1 MSHGAP
7 KLCSTISLMKPLN
20 GVKVIDLTHMLAGP
34 YAGMV
39 LADLGAEV
47 VKVEPLGSGEMTRGL
62 LKNDPNYSFKNF
74 GAYFLTLNRNKKS
87 VSIDLKNKKG
97 LEVFYDLVRSA
108 DVVLNNFSAGVVSK
122 LKIDF
127 ENLSSIN
134 PKIITCSITGFGET
148 GPHSTRPAYDQIVQ
162 AYSGGMSITGK
173 DSNSPTRAGIPIGDL
188 GSGLYSVIGILSAL
202 YSREKTQKGQHIDL
216 SLLDV
221 QISLLTYMATMQT
234 LSGIDPEPIGNAHFV
249 HVPYNSFTTSDGY
262 VVIAVITDEFWQS
275 LKSVVNVGSL
285 DDSKY
290 DSSIDRLKN
299 QAFIENEL
307 NKVLSTQTSGY
318 WIDKLNK
325 AKVPCAPINKFSDAL
340 NDEQVKHR
348 NMIVEVEHPD
358 GGFVKMPGNP
368 VKMSYTNEESYS
380 SPPHLGTDTREIL
393 KNWSKYEDDKIE
405 SLENEKIIQSID

>member
-1 MSHGAP
+1 
-7 KLCSTISLMKPLN
+7 MKPLN

-97 LEVFYDLVRSA
+97 LKVFYDLVRSA

-173 DSNSPTRAGIPIGDL
+173 DAKSPTRAGIPIGDL

-249 HVPYNSFTTSDGY
+249 HVPYNSFTTSDGF

-275 LKSVVNVGSL
+275 LKSVVNIRSL
-285 DDSKY
+285 DDSKF

-307 NKVLSTQTSGY
+307 NKVLSTQTSDH

-380 SPPHLGTDTREIL
+380 SPPHLGTNTREIL
-393 KNWSKYEDDKIE
+393 KNWSKYQDDEIE
-405 SLENEKIIQSID
+405 SLEKEKIIQSID

>member
-1 MSHGAP
+1 
-7 KLCSTISLMKPLN
+7 MKPLN

-173 DSNSPTRAGIPIGDL
+173 DAKSPTRAGIPIGDL
-188 GSGLYSVIGILSAL
+188 GSGLYSVVGILSAL

-249 HVPYNSFTTSDGY
+249 HVPYNSFTTSDGF

-275 LKSVVNVGSL
+275 LKSVVKVGTL
-285 DDSKY
+285 DDSKF

-299 QAFIENEL
+299 QAFIEDEL
-307 NKVLSTQTSGY
+307 NKILSTQTSDH

-348 NMIVEVEHPD
+348 NMMVEVEHPD

-380 SPPHLGTDTREIL
+380 SPPHLGTNTREIL
-393 KNWSKYEDDKIE
+393 KNWSKYQDDEIE
-405 SLENEKIIQSID
+405 ILEHEKIIQSID

>member
-1 MSHGAP
+1 
-7 KLCSTISLMKPLN
+7 MKPLN

-173 DSNSPTRAGIPIGDL
+173 DSKSPTRAGIPIGDL

-249 HVPYNSFTTSDGY
+249 HVPYNSFTTNDGF

-285 DDSKY
+285 DDSKF

-307 NKVLSTQTSGY
+307 NKVLSTQTSDH

-393 KNWSKYEDDKIE
+393 KNWSKYEYDKIE

>member
-1 MSHGAP
+1 
-7 KLCSTISLMKPLN
+7 MKPLN

-47 VKVEPLGSGEMTRGL
+47 VKVEPLGNGEMTRGL

-97 LEVFYDLVRSA
+97 LEVFYDLVKSA
-108 DVVLNNFSAGVVSK
+108 DIVLNNFSAGVVSK

-127 ENLSSIN
+127 ENLSTVN

-173 DSNSPTRAGIPIGDL
+173 DAKSPTRAGIPIGDL

-249 HVPYNSFTTSDGY
+249 HVPYNSFTTSDGF
-262 VVIAVITDEFWQS
+262 VVIAVITDEFWKS
-275 LKSVVNVGSL
+275 LKSVVNIDSL
-285 DDSKY
+285 DDPKF

-299 QAFIENEL
+299 QIFIENEL
-307 NKVLSTQTSGY
+307 NKTLSTQTSDH
-318 WIDKLNK
+318 WIEKLNK
-325 AKVPCAPINKFSDAL
+325 AKVPCGPINKFSDAL

-380 SPPHLGTDTREIL
+380 SPPHLGTNTREIL
-393 KNWSKYEDDKIE
+393 KSWSKYEENKIKD
-405 SLENEKIIQSID
+405 LEKENIIQSID

>member
-1 MSHGAP
+1 
-7 KLCSTISLMKPLN
+7 
-20 GVKVIDLTHMLAGP
+20 MLAGP

-173 DSNSPTRAGIPIGDL
+173 DAKSPTRAGIPIGDL

-249 HVPYNSFTTSDGY
+249 HVPYNSFTTSDGF
-262 VVIAVITDEFWQS
+262 VVIAVITDEFWKS

-285 DDSKY
+285 DDSKF

-307 NKVLSTQTSGY
+307 NKVLSTQTSDH

>member
-1 MSHGAP
+1 
-7 KLCSTISLMKPLN
+7 MKPLN

-173 DSNSPTRAGIPIGDL
+173 DAKSPTRAGIPIGDL

-249 HVPYNSFTTSDGY
+249 HVPYNSFTTSDGF

-285 DDSKY
+285 DDSKF

-307 NKVLSTQTSGY
+307 NKVLSTQTSDH

-380 SPPHLGTDTREIL
+380 SPPHLGTNTREIL
-393 KNWSKYEDDKIE
+393 KNWSKYQDDEIE

>member
-1 MSHGAP
+1 
-7 KLCSTISLMKPLN
+7 
-20 GVKVIDLTHMLAGP
+20 MLAGP

-173 DSNSPTRAGIPIGDL
+173 NAKSPTRAGIPIGDL

-249 HVPYNSFTTSDGY
+249 HVPYNSFTTSDGF
-262 VVIAVITDEFWQS
+262 VVIAVITDEFWKS
-275 LKSVVNVGSL
+275 LKSVVNISSL
-285 DDSKY
+285 DDSKF

-307 NKVLSTQTSGY
+307 NKVLSTQTSDH

-358 GGFVKMPGNP
+358 GGFIKMPGNP

>member
-1 MSHGAP
+1 
-7 KLCSTISLMKPLN
+7 
-20 GVKVIDLTHMLAGP
+20 MLAGP

-108 DVVLNNFSAGVVSK
+108 DIVLNNFSAGVVSK

-173 DSNSPTRAGIPIGDL
+173 DAKSPTRAGIPIGDL

-249 HVPYNSFTTSDGY
+249 HVPYNSFTTSDGF

-275 LKSVVNVGSL
+275 LKSVVNVGSF
-285 DDSKY
+285 DDSKF

-307 NKVLSTQTSGY
+307 NKILSTQTSDH

-340 NDEQVKHR
+340 NDEQVKYR

-393 KNWSKYEDDKIE
+393 KNWSKYGDDDIE
-405 SLENEKIIQSID
+405 RLENEKIIQSID

>member
-1 MSHGAP
+1 
-7 KLCSTISLMKPLN
+7 MKPLN

-173 DSNSPTRAGIPIGDL
+173 NAKSPTRAGIPIGDL

-290 DSSIDRLKN
+290 DSSINRLKN

>member
-1 MSHGAP
+1 
-7 KLCSTISLMKPLN
+7 MKPLN

-173 DSNSPTRAGIPIGDL
+173 DAKSPTRAGIPIGDL

-249 HVPYNSFTTSDGY
+249 HVPYNSFTTSDGF

-275 LKSVVNVGSL
+275 LKSVVKVGTL
-285 DDSKY
+285 DDSKF
-290 DSSIDRLKN
+290 DSSINRLKN
-299 QAFIENEL
+299 QAFIEGEL
-307 NKVLSTQTSGY
+307 NKVLSTQTSDH

-380 SPPHLGTDTREIL
+380 SPPHLGTNTREIL
-393 KNWSKYEDDKIE
+393 KNWSKYQDDEIE
-405 SLENEKIIQSID
+405 ILENEKIIQSID

>member
-1 MSHGAP
+1 
-7 KLCSTISLMKPLN
+7 MKPLN

-173 DSNSPTRAGIPIGDL
+173 DAKSPTRAGIPIGDL

-249 HVPYNSFTTSDGY
+249 HVPYNSFTTSDGF

-275 LKSVVNVGSL
+275 LKSVVNIDSL
-285 DDSKY
+285 DDSKF

-307 NKVLSTQTSGY
+307 NKVLSTQTSDH

-380 SPPHLGTDTREIL
+380 SPPHLGTNTREIL
-393 KNWSKYEDDKIE
+393 KNWSKYQDDEIE

>member
-1 MSHGAP
+1 
-7 KLCSTISLMKPLN
+7 MKPLN

-173 DSNSPTRAGIPIGDL
+173 DAKSPTRAGIPIGDL

-249 HVPYNSFTTSDGY
+249 HVPYNSFTTSDGF

-285 DDSKY
+285 DDSKF

-307 NKVLSTQTSGY
+307 NKVLSTQTSDH

-380 SPPHLGTDTREIL
+380 SPPHLGTNTREIL
-393 KNWSKYEDDKIE
+393 KNWSKYQDDEIE
-405 SLENEKIIQSID
+405 SLENEKIIQSIN

>member
-1 MSHGAP
+1 
-7 KLCSTISLMKPLN
+7 MKPLN

-173 DSNSPTRAGIPIGDL
+173 DSKSPTRAGIPIGDL

-234 LSGIDPEPIGNAHFV
+234 LSGLDPEPIGNAHFV
-249 HVPYNSFTTSDGY
+249 HVPYNSFTTNDGF

-285 DDSKY
+285 DDSRF

-307 NKVLSTQTSGY
+307 NKVLSTQTSDH

>member
-1 MSHGAP
+1 
-7 KLCSTISLMKPLN
+7 
-20 GVKVIDLTHMLAGP
+20 MLAGP

-173 DSNSPTRAGIPIGDL
+173 DAKSPTRAGIPIGDL

-249 HVPYNSFTTSDGY
+249 HVPYNSFTTSDGF

-285 DDSKY
+285 DDSKF

-307 NKVLSTQTSGY
+307 NKVLSTQTSDY

-380 SPPHLGTDTREIL
+380 SPPHLGTNTREIL
-393 KNWSKYEDDKIE
+393 KNWSKYQDDEIE

>member
-1 MSHGAP
+1 
-7 KLCSTISLMKPLN
+7 MKPLN

-62 LKNDPNYSFKNF
+62 LKNDPDYSFKNF

-108 DVVLNNFSAGVVSK
+108 DIVLNNFSAGVVSK

-127 ENLSSIN
+127 ENLSAIN

-173 DSNSPTRAGIPIGDL
+173 DAKSPTRAGIPIGDL

-249 HVPYNSFTTSDGY
+249 HVPYNSFTTSDGF
-262 VVIAVITDEFWQS
+262 VVIAVITDEFWKS
-275 LKSVVNVGSL
+275 LKSVVNVDSL
-285 DDSKY
+285 DDPKF

-299 QAFIENEL
+299 QSFIENEL
-307 NKVLSTQTSGY
+307 NKTLSTQTSDH
-318 WIDKLNK
+318 WIEKLNK
-325 AKVPCAPINKFSDAL
+325 AKVPCGPINKFSDAL

-368 VKMSYTNEESYS
+368 VKMSYTNDESYS
-380 SPPHLGTDTREIL
+380 SPPHLGTNTREIL
-393 KNWSKYEDDKIE
+393 KNWSKYEEDKIKD
-405 SLENEKIIQSID
+405 LEKENIIQSID

>member
-1 MSHGAP
+1 
-7 KLCSTISLMKPLN
+7 MKPLD

-173 DSNSPTRAGIPIGDL
+173 DAKSPTRAGIPIGDL

-249 HVPYNSFTTSDGY
+249 HVPYNSFTTNDGF

-285 DDSKY
+285 DDSKF

-307 NKVLSTQTSGY
+307 NKVLSTQTSDH